1 MEKYAS
7 VHIFLEIRMF
17 LRNNE
22 GRRHAMLKRKATD
35 FLNNWKS
42 GKRKSLIITGARQ
55 VGKTFTVRMFAKE
68 KYETFYELN
77 WYLFSTKAVL

>member
-1 MEKYAS
+1 
-7 VHIFLEIRMF
+7 
-17 LRNNE
+17 
-22 GRRHAMLKRKATD
+22 MLKRKATN

-77 WYLFSTKAVL
+77 FLENPELKTIFSGSLE